1 MVQIYLSMSLR
12 SVVNV
17 IKLIGHNVEKTDSSD
32 EFGDPSQKYLCITLG
47 PDRGVS
53 AGIPYVLEIWPS
65 KCGSPIH
72 NHGNCF
78 AVINV
83 IHGAIDIEVFNKH
96 VFDNDPIPIKKFT
109 ATKVQHTWISPNWF

>member
-53 AGIPYVLEIWPS
+53 AGIPYVLGPQSVAAQYTIMESALP
-65 KCGSPIH
+65 
-72 NHGNCF
+72 
-78 AVINV
+78 
-83 IHGAIDIEVFNKH
+83 
-96 VFDNDPIPIKKFT
+96 
-109 ATKVQHTWISPNWF
+109 